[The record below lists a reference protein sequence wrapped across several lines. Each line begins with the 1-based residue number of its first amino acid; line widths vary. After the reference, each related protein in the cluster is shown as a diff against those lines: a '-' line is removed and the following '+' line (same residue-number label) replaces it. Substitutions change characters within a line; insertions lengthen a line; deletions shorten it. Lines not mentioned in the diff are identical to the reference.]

1 MLGGS
6 QVIVKMD
13 ELRGKPKRVSFKIQ
27 AVFQVLEDL
36 L

>member
-6 QVIVKMD
+6 QVIVEMD

-27 AVFQVLEDL
+27 AVEGFFEDL
-36 L
+36 P